1 MNLIISRIKNQRA
14 IKGLELEIDQA
25 LNRIRITNSTTN
37 FLDLTMTPDSTS
49 QRITVPIYRPA
60 LGVWKQLRSLQ
71 TRKIIL
77 EVRTE
82 FYKRLRQEGGVPD
95 WAVMFYPP
103 LNLLQ
108 TERAIESTVGFR
120 QEMANQNLQ
129 MLDLLSEESG
139 RISQEINANMASLR
153 VHYDSIESSEFDL
166 EQATD
171 ALNRFM
177 MRAQQQENNSL
188 SKKYNSI
195 KSAPK
200 AALWK
205 NMPSFV
211 RPPPDAIFPRNQ
223 ENIPNS
229 GARNIN
235 FVPRNAPQPNS
246 ASTSYGQNY
255 NSQNFQGPVRRDWQ
269 PLWGGGRGRGR
280 GGRGR
285 GQGRIQKRNS
295 TQQKD
300 PRRTLRQMMDI
311 LLEQI

>member
-1 MNLIISRIKNQRA
+1 
-14 IKGLELEIDQA
+14 
-25 LNRIRITNSTTN
+25 
-37 FLDLTMTPDSTS
+37 
-49 QRITVPIYRPA
+49 
-60 LGVWKQLRSLQ
+60 
-71 TRKIIL
+71 
-77 EVRTE
+77 
-82 FYKRLRQEGGVPD
+82 
-95 WAVMFYPP
+95 MFCPP

-171 ALNRFM
+171 ALNQFM

-211 RPPPDAIFPRNQ
+211 RPPPDAILPRNQ

-235 FVPRNAPQPNS
+235 SVPRNAPQPNS

-269 PLWGGGRGRGR
+269 PSWGGGRGRGR

>member
-1 MNLIISRIKNQRA
+1 MRYA
-14 IKGLELEIDQA
+14 IRWFKCKLK
-25 LNRIRITNSTTN
+25 
-37 FLDLTMTPDSTS
+37 P
-49 QRITVPIYRPA
+49 P
-60 LGVWKQLRSLQ
+60 RSLQ

-82 FYKRLRQEGGVPD
+82 FYERLRQEGGVPD
-95 WAVMFYPP
+95 WAVMFCPP

-120 QEMANQNLQ
+120 QEMANHNLQ
-129 MLDLLSEESG
+129 MLEDLLCEESG
-139 RISQEINANMASLR
+139 RITQEINANMASLK
-153 VHYDSIESSEFDL
+153 VHYNSIESSEFDL
-166 EQATD
+166 EEATD

-177 MRAQQQENNSL
+177 MRAQQENNSL
-188 SKKYNSI
+188 SKKFNSI
-195 KSAPK
+195 MAAPK

-211 RPPPDAIFPRNQ
+211 RPPPDAILPRNQ
-223 ENIPNS
+223 GNILSS
-229 GARNIN
+229 GTRNIN
-235 FVPRNAPQPNS
+235 SVSRNAPQPNS
-246 ASTSYGQNY
+246 ASTSHGQNY
-255 NSQNFQGPVRRDWQ
+255 NSQNFQGPARRDWQ
-269 PLWGGGRGRGR
+269 PLRGGRGRGR

>member
-1 MNLIISRIKNQRA
+1 
-14 IKGLELEIDQA
+14 
-25 LNRIRITNSTTN
+25 
-37 FLDLTMTPDSTS
+37 MTPDSTS
-49 QRITVPIYRPA
+49 QRITVPIYPPA

-95 WAVMFYPP
+95 WAVMFCPP
-103 LNLLQ
+103 VNLLQ
-108 TERAIESTVGFR
+108 TERAIESTVEFR

-129 MLDLLSEESG
+129 MLEDLLSEESG

-195 KSAPK
+195 MSAPK

-211 RPPPDAIFPRNQ
+211 RPPPDAILPRNQ
-223 ENIPNS
+223 GNIPNS
-229 GARNIN
+229 GTRNIN
-235 FVPRNAPQPNS
+235 SVPRNTPQPNS
-246 ASTSYGQNY
+246 ATTSYGQNY
-255 NSQNFQGPVRRDWQ
+255 NSQNFQGPMRRDW
-269 PLWGGGRGRGR
+269 GGVEWEEAEVGEAEARAEYR
-280 GGRGR
+280 
-285 GQGRIQKRNS
+285 KE
-295 TQQKD
+295 
-300 PRRTLRQMMDI
+300 I
-311 LLEQI
+311 LLSRKIQDVH

>member
-1 MNLIISRIKNQRA
+1 
-14 IKGLELEIDQA
+14 
-25 LNRIRITNSTTN
+25 
-37 FLDLTMTPDSTS
+37 
-49 QRITVPIYRPA
+49 
-60 LGVWKQLRSLQ
+60 
-71 TRKIIL
+71 
-77 EVRTE
+77 
-82 FYKRLRQEGGVPD
+82 
-95 WAVMFYPP
+95 MFCPP
-103 LNLLQ
+103 VNLLQ

-129 MLDLLSEESG
+129 MLEDLLSEESG
-139 RISQEINANMASLR
+139 RISQEINTNMASLR
-153 VHYDSIESSEFDL
+153 VYYDSIESSEFDL

-195 KSAPK
+195 MSAPK

-211 RPPPDAIFPRNQ
+211 RPPPDTILPRNQ
-223 ENIPNS
+223 GNNPNS
-229 GARNIN
+229 GSRNIN
-235 FVPRNAPQPNS
+235 SVSRNVPQPSS

-255 NSQNFQGPVRRDWQ
+255 NSQNFQGPARRDWQ
-269 PLWGGGRGRGR
+269 PSWGGGRGRGR